1 MKILFPLFNLPSAVS
16 KSLEANLVDSERNN
30 VIINNKKL
38 QQNFL
43 IMKALTDP
51 TGQQECPYRT
61 ILQHRAFH

>member
-16 KSLEANLVDSERNN
+16 KSLEANLLDSERNN

-51 TGQQECPYRT
+51 TGQQE
-61 ILQHRAFH
+61 

>member
-1 MKILFPLFNLPSAVS
+1 MKILFPLFNLPSVVS
-16 KSLEANLVDSERNN
+16 KRLEANLLNSKRNN

-51 TGQQECPYRT
+51 TG
-61 ILQHRAFH
+61 

>member
-1 MKILFPLFNLPSAVS
+1 MKVLSPLFNLPSAVS
-16 KSLEANLVDSERNN
+16 KSLEANLLDSERNN

-51 TGQQECPYRT
+51 TGQQE
-61 ILQHRAFH
+61 